1 MKKFLK
7 TFIFAFA
14 IIFVVLLS
22 NVIVKAD
29 TGPKPYVSIK
39 IIGDTQGYYMTLL
52 SERAQ
57 YGPYSNNPEYQENI
71 DNIDLK
77 FAEYEDSDGYYYF
90 YYYSDISNN
99 VYGWNYYP
107 PSHFKIL
114 IYDSINDRFITNNE
128 KYERTSFETAF
139 TIELVEDN
147 ANMTFTVKQDHY
159 YLFRV
164 IMGVIIRF
172 IICLTIELGIA
183 FLFKIKNK
191 QLLIVLAA
199 NVLTQLFLNITLGVF
214 INNNGLNMWGI
225 IPIYVFSEILIII
238 IEAVI
243 YCLLINKVD
252 KDNQHKKLDLIVY
265 AFFANVASIVLGFV
279 LLTSLGF

>member
-7 TFIFAFA
+7 TFIFVFA

-77 FAEYEDSDGYYYF
+77 FASYNDSDGYYYL
-90 YYYSDISNN
+90 YEYKDISNN

-265 AFFANVASIVLGFV
+265 AIFANVASIVLGFV